1 MRATI
6 GLLSLTVAGSIA
18 PVGLSAMSYFAPL
31 LAGTIAA
38 LLTLVTACLLSS
50 VLRHRRSRDLVSPR
64 PAPRRGM
71 VVHSAEHRAT

>member
-38 LLTLVTACLLSS
+38 LLTLVTVCLLSS
-50 VLRHRRSRDLVSPR
+50 AVRRRHSRDLVSPR

-71 VVHSAEHRAT
+71 VVRSAEHRAT